1 MNNHGQTRFVNRMR
15 LVPDDTYDTTAKE
28 KPDQYLGDIQ
38 QLRQLFQPSTQQAY
52 KRAEKQYAQV
62 MQQPDHPNRP
72 PYLRQ
77 KEILD
82 ALQNFKHMQNI
93 YKQQAQ
99 QAIATSPT
107 TDKLLTRLITV
118 MEKKVTP
125 SFSSSKQK
133 KPRFKTRLIT
143 VMEKKV
149 TPSFSSSKQKKPRFK
164 VMKRLAP
171 FRSGPIPYKRQRIEQ
186 HPEQFDDRSAAD
198 DEFVLADEDRE
209 YQEDEQQEEE
219 EEPEFEA
226 AEQPIELQPVQK
238 VSPVEKAKK
247 RTPEQKENVR
257 RATAST
263 KRVADI
269 PSGTATIKSRLRS
282 TTQRAAGLWYRSV
295 IENPI
300 PWVNIRHIGD

>member
-133 KPRFKTRLIT
+133 KPRFKI
-143 VMEKKV
+143 
-149 TPSFSSSKQKKPRFK
+149 
-164 VMKRLAP
+164 MKRLAP